1 MKKKYSFITVFIY
14 IHITT
19 AVFSQDLINQG
30 IAYFQEKKY
39 SEAQEVLEQAIKKEP
54 LDAEAYYYLGLTLF
68 EGFEEYRKAED
79 HLKKAVELFPNW
91 AEYHYALGE
100 VLGKHAQNAGIFR
113 KMSLASSCK
122 EEYEKAIVIEPN
134 NVKYLEALARY
145 YMYVPG
151 VAGGS
156 IKKAKTVAVRIKTLE
171 PMKGH
176 MMIADLYM
184 KEEKYELADNE
195 IDSMIGVINGDAE
208 SIEIVDRNRL
218 EKTINQL
225 GYIYLD
231 EKEYKKAIELFKRN
245 VQLFSESYNAHD
257 SIAEAYLTMGDR
269 ENAIKYYKM
278 AVELNPGDS
287 DYAKRILKNSKD
299 KLKELEK

>member
-1 MKKKYSFITVFIY
+1 
-14 IHITT
+14 
-19 AVFSQDLINQG
+19 
-30 IAYFQEKKY
+30 
-39 SEAQEVLEQAIKKEP
+39 
-54 LDAEAYYYLGLTLF
+54 
-68 EGFEEYRKAED
+68 
-79 HLKKAVELFPNW
+79 
-91 AEYHYALGE
+91 
-100 VLGKHAQNAGIFR
+100 
-113 KMSLASSCK
+113 
-122 EEYEKAIVIEPN
+122 
-134 NVKYLEALARY
+134 
-145 YMYVPG
+145 
-151 VAGGS
+151 
-156 IKKAKTVAVRIKTLE
+156 
-171 PMKGH
+171 MKGH